1 MWGWG
6 GEGAVVEIVQ
16 VCKWLILCLLNTNVL
31 KIEKFKHFAFP
42 TSDSTSVLKVDSLCP
57 IMFSNL
63 ASIVS
68 KSSMWPE

>member
-1 MWGWG
+1 M
-6 GEGAVVEIVQ
+6 EIVQ